1 MAYADIFAT
10 EARGMWSPPNGAAPQ
25 MIPDRW
31 RDSPEDEIR
40 EDLPDKTDDELAALG
55 WLKIDMPSYE
65 TKGVSIFTKSYTWSD
80 SSRSYVEADLDDYQK
95 SLMPNYDM
103 FWTKLVA
110 SSVYST
116 LKTAAS
122 TTLAANMMLTEFIA
136 LLSDAK
142 RELPNTTAIQ
152 ASITAILAGITLT
165 AEETTELEEV
175 FNSTGMVA
183 VYTFA

>member
-25 MIPDRW
+25 MLPDKW
-31 RDSPEDEIR
+31 KDNPEDELR
-40 EDLPDKTDDELAALG
+40 YDLPDKTDDELAALG
-55 WLKIDMPSYE
+55 WLKVEMPSYE
-65 TKGVSIFTKSYTWSD
+65 TEGVSIFLKQYTWNT
-80 SSRSYVEADLDDYQK
+80 SSRSFVTEDLDDYSK
-95 SLMPNYDM
+95 SLSVDYDM

-122 TTLAANMMLTEFIA
+122 TALSANMMLTEFIA
-136 LLSDAK
+136 LLGDAK
-142 RELPNTTAIQ
+142 RGLPNTTAIQ